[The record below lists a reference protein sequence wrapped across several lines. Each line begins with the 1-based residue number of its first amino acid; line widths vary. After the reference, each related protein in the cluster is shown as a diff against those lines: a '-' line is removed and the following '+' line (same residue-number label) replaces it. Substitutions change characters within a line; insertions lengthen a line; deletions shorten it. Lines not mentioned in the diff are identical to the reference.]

1 MDGTEE
7 LARRLGAL
15 VEARVNDAVKLAFL
29 DGERVDEIDGLDLTA
44 LTEFKRGANGGV
56 EVRLI
61 DRVAV
66 LERMAGLLGSQE
78 DRTEALLCA
87 LGREGQEG
95 ENG

>member
-7 LARRLGAL
+7 LARRLGELAA
-15 VEARVNDAVKLAFL
+15 ARVNDAVKLAFL
-29 DGERVDEIDGLDLTA
+29 DGERVEEIDGLDLTA

-56 EVRLI
+56 EIRLI
-61 DRVAV
+61 DRMEV

-87 LGREGQEG
+87 LGRDGAEAGDA
-95 ENG
+95 